1 MFRLYKLVKRYW
13 WQLAII
19 VVLVATQTLLQL
31 QLPDYITTTQNIV
44 NNIGET
50 GITRAEINEMLKQ
63 SGIMLLISLGI
74 FALAAGQG
82 SLNSK
87 FVATLGKEIRAEVF
101 KKVENFSLSDV
112 NEFGTASL
120 LTRLINDSRAVQE
133 FAFMVNRVFIM
144 SPIFLIIGS
153 VKLLTLDPMYFY
165 VVIVIIPLIIIV
177 LIITFAVASPL
188 FTQIQ
193 ERVDYVTL
201 LLREGLTGV
210 RVIRAFNQEERENRF
225 FDEGN
230 RKMTD
235 IIIKVSN
242 VMQIISPII
251 NILFNL
257 VFFGIY
263 LIGFVLFDK
272 MFLGVIPFNMNA
284 FSQTISQTITAMMY
298 AQHIMMSFMMLSFT
312 FIMFPRVKVSA
323 KRINAVLNVKPN
335 IVDPEAPLDK
345 ELIDTGIVK
354 FENVTFTFSDLEH
367 PTLKNIN
374 FTAEPGTTT
383 AIVGSTGS
391 GKSSIINLLPRFFD
405 ASVGKVTFDGYDV
418 RDFKLN
424 DLRDKIGFVPQTAV
438 LFKGTIRDNLRFG
451 NENATDEEMWEA
463 LRVAQAAGFVSKLEL
478 GLDAPV
484 AQGGKNF
491 SGGQRQRLAIA
502 RALVRKP
509 KIYVFDDSFS
519 ALDFKTDIRLR
530 SALKDYAKDAT
541 IFVVAQRVNSI
552 LDAHQILVLDNGE
565 VAGIGKHADLLNSCK
580 VYQEI
585 VTSQLDPEEI
595 KKSRDMFKDFTT
607 EGGKA

>member
-272 MFLGVIPFNMNA
+272 MFLGVIPFNMDP
-284 FSQTISQTITAMMY
+284 FSQTITAMMY

-438 LFKGTIRDNLRFG
+438 LFKGTIRDNLRLG

>member
-74 FALAAGQG
+74 FALASGQG

-272 MFLGVIPFNMNA
+272 MFLGVIPFNMNP
-284 FSQTISQTITAMMY
+284 FSQTITAMMY

>member
-1 MFRLYKLVKRYW
+1 MKRYW

-272 MFLGVIPFNMNA
+272 MFLGVIPFNMNP
-284 FSQTISQTITAMMY
+284 FSQTITAMMY

>member
-50 GITRAEINEMLKQ
+50 GITHAEINEMLKQ

-272 MFLGVIPFNMNA
+272 MFLGVIPFNMKP
-284 FSQTISQTITAMMY
+284 FSQTITAMMY

-335 IVDPEAPLDK
+335 IVDSEAPLDK

>member
-201 LLREGLTGV
+201 LLRE
-210 RVIRAFNQEERENRF
+210 
-225 FDEGN
+225 
-230 RKMTD
+230 
-235 IIIKVSN
+235 
-242 VMQIISPII
+242 
-251 NILFNL
+251 
-257 VFFGIY
+257 
-263 LIGFVLFDK
+263 
-272 MFLGVIPFNMNA
+272 
-284 FSQTISQTITAMMY
+284 
-298 AQHIMMSFMMLSFT
+298 
-312 FIMFPRVKVSA
+312 
-323 KRINAVLNVKPN
+323 
-335 IVDPEAPLDK
+335 
-345 ELIDTGIVK
+345 
-354 FENVTFTFSDLEH
+354 
-367 PTLKNIN
+367 
-374 FTAEPGTTT
+374 
-383 AIVGSTGS
+383 
-391 GKSSIINLLPRFFD
+391 
-405 ASVGKVTFDGYDV
+405 
-418 RDFKLN
+418 
-424 DLRDKIGFVPQTAV
+424 
-438 LFKGTIRDNLRFG
+438 
-451 NENATDEEMWEA
+451 
-463 LRVAQAAGFVSKLEL
+463 
-478 GLDAPV
+478 
-484 AQGGKNF
+484 
-491 SGGQRQRLAIA
+491 
-502 RALVRKP
+502 
-509 KIYVFDDSFS
+509 
-519 ALDFKTDIRLR
+519 
-530 SALKDYAKDAT
+530 
-541 IFVVAQRVNSI
+541 
-552 LDAHQILVLDNGE
+552 
-565 VAGIGKHADLLNSCK
+565 
-580 VYQEI
+580 
-585 VTSQLDPEEI
+585 
-595 KKSRDMFKDFTT
+595 
-607 EGGKA
+607 

>member
-74 FALAAGQG
+74 FALASGQG

-284 FSQTISQTITAMMY
+284 FSQTITAMMY

>member
-31 QLPDYITTTQNIV
+31 QLPDYITTTQKIV

-50 GITRAEINEMLKQ
+50 GITHAEINEMLKQ

-272 MFLGVIPFNMNA
+272 MLLGVIPFNMNP
-284 FSQTISQTITAMMY
+284 FSQTITAMMY

>member
-272 MFLGVIPFNMNA
+272 MFLGVIPFNMNP
-284 FSQTISQTITAMMY
+284 FDQTITAMMY

>member
-272 MFLGVIPFNMNA
+272 MFLGVIPFNMDP
-284 FSQTISQTITAMMY
+284 FSQTITAMMY

>member
-19 VVLVATQTLLQL
+19 IVLVATQTLLQL
-31 QLPDYITTTQNIV
+31 QLPDYITTTQKIV

-272 MFLGVIPFNMNA
+272 MFLGVIPFNMNP
-284 FSQTISQTITAMMY
+284 FDQTITAMMY

>member
-1 MFRLYKLVKRYW
+1 M
-13 WQLAII
+13 
-19 VVLVATQTLLQL
+19 
-31 QLPDYITTTQNIV
+31 
-44 NNIGET
+44 
-50 GITRAEINEMLKQ
+50 
-63 SGIMLLISLGI
+63 
-74 FALAAGQG
+74 
-82 SLNSK
+82 
-87 FVATLGKEIRAEVF
+87 
-101 KKVENFSLSDV
+101 
-112 NEFGTASL
+112 
-120 LTRLINDSRAVQE
+120 
-133 FAFMVNRVFIM
+133 
-144 SPIFLIIGS
+144 
-153 VKLLTLDPMYFY
+153 
-165 VVIVIIPLIIIV
+165 
-177 LIITFAVASPL
+177 
-188 FTQIQ
+188 
-193 ERVDYVTL
+193 
-201 LLREGLTGV
+201 
-210 RVIRAFNQEERENRF
+210 
-225 FDEGN
+225 
-230 RKMTD
+230 
-235 IIIKVSN
+235 
-242 VMQIISPII
+242 
-251 NILFNL
+251 
-257 VFFGIY
+257 
-263 LIGFVLFDK
+263 
-272 MFLGVIPFNMNA
+272 
-284 FSQTISQTITAMMY
+284 
-298 AQHIMMSFMMLSFT
+298 
-312 FIMFPRVKVSA
+312 
-323 KRINAVLNVKPN
+323 
-335 IVDPEAPLDK
+335 
-345 ELIDTGIVK
+345 
-354 FENVTFTFSDLEH
+354 
-367 PTLKNIN
+367 
-374 FTAEPGTTT
+374 
-383 AIVGSTGS
+383 
-391 GKSSIINLLPRFFD
+391 
-405 ASVGKVTFDGYDV
+405 

>member
-31 QLPDYITTTQNIV
+31 QLPDYITTTQKIV

-272 MFLGVIPFNMNA
+272 MFLGVIPFNMNP
-284 FSQTISQTITAMMY
+284 FSQTITAMMY

>member
-272 MFLGVIPFNMNA
+272 MFLGVIPFNMKP
-284 FSQTISQTITAMMY
+284 FSQTITAMMY

>member
-82 SLNSK
+82 SVSSK

-272 MFLGVIPFNMNA
+272 MFLGVIPFNMKP
-284 FSQTISQTITAMMY
+284 FSQTITAMMY

>member
-272 MFLGVIPFNMNA
+272 MFLGVIPFNMNP
-284 FSQTISQTITAMMY
+284 FSQTITAMMY